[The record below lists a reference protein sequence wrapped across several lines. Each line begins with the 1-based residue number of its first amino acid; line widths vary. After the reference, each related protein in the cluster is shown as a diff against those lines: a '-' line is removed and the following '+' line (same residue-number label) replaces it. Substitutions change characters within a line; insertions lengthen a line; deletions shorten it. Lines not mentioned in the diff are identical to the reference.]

1 MSGAAWLVLAV
12 VGAGPLGLVAWVKW
26 RFRPA
31 RMHARADQ
39 LLVDAEAKM
48 RALDDA
54 QLVALLAAP
63 LGKTPAARRVRGLVD
78 EKRYAD
84 LAREWHDL
92 WPKLVEEDALSL
104 DRAIDLGAA
113 IKVLAER
120 HPTS

>member
-12 VGAGPLGLVAWVKW
+12 AGTGPLALVAWVKW

-31 RMHARADQ
+31 RMHARADK

-48 RALDDA
+48 RAQNDA
-54 QLVALLAAP
+54 QLIALFVAP

-78 EKRYAD
+78 EKRYVD
-84 LAREWHDL
+84 LLREWHDL
-92 WPKLVEEDALSL
+92 WPTLVNDDKLPL

-113 IKVLAER
+113 AKVLAER